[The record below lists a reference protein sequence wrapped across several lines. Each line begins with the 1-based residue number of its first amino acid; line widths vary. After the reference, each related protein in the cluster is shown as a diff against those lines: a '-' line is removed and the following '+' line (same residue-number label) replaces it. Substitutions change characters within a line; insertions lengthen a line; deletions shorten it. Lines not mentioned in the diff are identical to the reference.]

1 MRLMTIV
8 ETLLIA
14 VGLAMDAFAVAM
26 GVGSLQVSNG
36 PRPTFRLSFHF
47 GLFQFLMPI
56 LGWAAGS
63 GVARLMNSVDHWI
76 AFALLSVV
84 GGRMVR
90 SGLDADAET
99 ASPEARVGA
108 DPTRGRTLVMLS
120 VATSIDAFAIG
131 LGLAMLDINIIYPST
146 IIGIVAA
153 GFTLL
158 GLQLGNRL
166 GEWFGKRMEVI
177 GGAILIIIGLRILLS
192 HLF

>member
-1 MRLMTIV
+1 
-8 ETLLIA
+8 
-14 VGLAMDAFAVAM
+14 MDAFAVAL

-63 GVARLMNSVDHWI
+63 GVARLMSSVDHWV
-76 AFALLSVV
+76 AFALLAFV

-90 SGLDADAET
+90 SGLDADGESYA
-99 ASPEARVGA
+99 A

-120 VATSIDAFAIG
+120 VATSIDAFAVG
-131 LGLAMLDINIIYPST
+131 LSLAMLDINIMYPST

-166 GEWFGKRMEVI
+166 GQWFGKRMEVI
-177 GGAILIIIGLRILLS
+177 GGAVLMFIGLRILFL
-192 HLF
+192 HLW

>member
-1 MRLMTIV
+1 MNLV
-8 ETLLIA
+8 EILLVA

-26 GVGSLQVSNG
+26 GVGSLASSTG

-47 GLFQFLMPI
+47 GLFQFLMPV
-56 LGWAAGS
+56 LGWIVGS
-63 GVARLMNSVDHWI
+63 GVARYIEAVDHWV
-76 AFALLSVV
+76 AFGLLALV
-84 GGRMVR
+84 GVRMVR
-90 SGLDADAET
+90 SGLDPDGEGFKT
-99 ASPEARVGA
+99 

-131 LGLAMLDINIIYPST
+131 LGLAMLEINIVYPST

-158 GLQLGNRL
+158 GLVLGNRL

-177 GGAILIIIGLRILLS
+177 GGAILIGIGLRILFQ
-192 HLF
+192 HLFFA